1 MGAAESRQEPTGLT
15 RAEEAAGT
23 YIQAIAHYWPVV
35 VCAVLLTV
43 ATTLLSVVR
52 GGETYEAS
60 ASILVSPLTSA
71 ELTFTG
77 TGVVTDTGDPARTV
91 QTAAA
96 LLSSPRAAAAAA
108 ESMGDGWDGPRVQAA
123 VSVTPRGQS
132 NVLAV
137 TARAPS
143 AGEASQLANAY
154 AASALAN
161 RNTIVQQNVAA
172 KLRALNASLARRR
185 GGASMT
191 AERQELAVRIVQLET
206 VRATGRDP
214 TLQIAQEAELPTGP
228 EGLPDWL
235 LVALSALV
243 GFAIGSVGAVA
254 LAYFGQPARSRVG
267 GGEWNTRAEPAA
279 GHVHLAQGDQN
290 PLGAPRVE
298 ERRKR
303 PAAGG
308 SD

>member
-1 MGAAESRQEPTGLT
+1 MDGEPSHEQAGRTK
-15 RAEEAAGT
+15 AEEAAET
-23 YIQAIAHYWPVV
+23 YLQAIARYWPVV
-35 VCAVLLTV
+35 ICAVLLAV
-43 ATTLLSVVR
+43 AAALLAVIR

-60 ASILVSPLTSA
+60 ASILVSPLTAA

-108 ESMGDGWDGPRVQAA
+108 SAMGAGWDGERVTKS

-154 AASALAN
+154 AARALAN
-161 RNTIVQQNVAA
+161 RNTIVQQNVAS

-185 GGASMT
+185 GVASAT

-214 TLQIAQEAELPTGP
+214 TLQMAQEAEPPTRPG
-228 EGLPDWL
+228 GLPGWL
-235 LVALSALV
+235 LVALSALL
-243 GFAIGSVGAVA
+243 GFAVGSVGAVA
-254 LAYFGQPARSRVG
+254 LAYFGPDQHRAGTKGWKTSARTSG
-267 GGEWNTRAEPAA
+267 
-279 GHVHLAQGDQN
+279 
-290 PLGAPRVE
+290 
-298 ERRKR
+298 
-303 PAAGG
+303 
-308 SD
+308 